1 MAGALGDAASQAAV
15 EALADLLGVET
26 DGMVCAS
33 LVRAAGN
40 YRDPLIREALK
51 RFLESGPKLYHARMA
66 AYEALGAQRD
76 DAPFELLS
84 KAAQTDTPLGWEQ
97 AGAFRALAATRN
109 AEALPLLVAATRYGA
124 TSNRARH
131 AAAAALG
138 AVARQ
143 AEKLAREQA
152 IECLTDRL
160 RDPVPRVQKFAL
172 AGLKA
177 AAATEA
183 LDAVEAWGT
192 RVSEQEQTDAKRAA
206 AAIRAAAKP
215 KQPAQDKQ
223 LEELRDKLRKAE
235 DRLGKLEARL

>member
-1 MAGALGDAASQAAV
+1 
-15 EALADLLGVET
+15 
-26 DGMVCAS
+26 
-33 LVRAAGN
+33 
-40 YRDPLIREALK
+40 
-51 RFLESGPKLYHARMA
+51 
-66 AYEALGAQRD
+66 
-76 DAPFELLS
+76 
-84 KAAQTDTPLGWEQ
+84 
-97 AGAFRALAATRN
+97 
-109 AEALPLLVAATRYGA
+109 
-124 TSNRARH
+124 
-131 AAAAALG
+131 
-138 AVARQ
+138 
-143 AEKLAREQA
+143 
-152 IECLTDRL
+152 
-160 RDPVPRVQKFAL
+160 VQKFAL